1 MSTRKTTPAAASS
14 FVYEKILLE
23 TDRFSTGVDLAAVTT
38 DLDIYEHLDKP
49 YLTAYLTFVDTKG
62 IFTGIDILGGEK
74 ITVSFRSTRDD
85 GEDIQTITKK
95 FYLDRV
101 VAVER
106 ANSNTEMI
114 GLHLI
119 EDLAF
124 ISNLLNVNQSYTGV
138 CREIIQK
145 ISNDFLNKE
154 VVTLGNDYQDLFKV
168 IIPNLNPLEAMCW
181 IKNKATTKNGVS
193 ILFVFKFV

>member
-138 CREIIQK
+138 CR
-145 ISNDFLNKE
+145 
-154 VVTLGNDYQDLFKV
+154 
-168 IIPNLNPLEAMCW
+168 
-181 IKNKATTKNGVS
+181 
-193 ILFVFKFV
+193 